1 MPKLTVDVDHALG
14 RDEAT
19 RRLKDEIDEAIARGE
34 LPVADLAQ
42 QWQDDTLTF
51 GFQAMGMKI
60 AGTLTVEDAR
70 VVVEAELPWSAM
82 MLKGVIQEQIHQ
94 ELGQVLA

>member
-1 MPKLTVDVDHALG
+1 MPKVTVDVDHTLG

-19 RRLKDEIDEAIARGE
+19 RRLKDEIDQAIARGE
-34 LPVADLAQ
+34 LPLADLAQ

-70 VVVEAELPWSAM
+70 VVVQAELPWSAM
-82 MLKGVIQEQIHQ
+82 MLKGVIQEQICH
-94 ELGQVLA
+94 ELEQVLS